1 MFDIIKI
8 PFGYVMELFYNLFH
22 NYGIALILFSLAI
35 KILLLYPSARSKKSM
50 MKTSRLQPKVK
61 QIELACGD
69 DKQKYQQEVSAL
81 YKEEGVSMF
90 GGCLWSLLPLL
101 ILLPLYS
108 VIRYPLEYM
117 LHLGDETKAYDA
129 IKRAYDA
136 MPHKVGSGDIYWQ
149 LAATKNIEDY
159 AGFALKNVKN
169 LSDSVRSTLEG
180 LKNINYNF
188 LGIDLSV
195 KPDWRIWTLS
205 GWSNIGGA
213 LVPLI
218 SGGFNYLAMFVG
230 QKMNNTVVRNEDG
243 EDDKAAAKPAQ
254 TGKMMTMLMPLMSVW
269 FGYIMPL
276 GISIYWIAQSV
287 FGMIQDYFL
296 TKHYRKVYDA
306 EDEIKRQR
314 AAARAEEE
322 AEKERIRAAKRAAN
336 PDGIK
341 ENTSKKKQ
349 QLREKQER
357 EAAAKEFEARKL
369 AQQGVAPDEGAQNAG
384 GEANRPYARGRAY
397 QADRYSKNE
406 E

>member
-1 MFDIIKI
+1 MFNFIQV
-8 PFGYVMELFYNLFH
+8 PFGYVMEFFYNLFH
-22 NYGIALILFSLAI
+22 NYGIALILFSLAV

-61 QIELACGD
+61 QIEIACGD

-108 VIRYPLEYM
+108 VIRYPLEYL
-117 LHLGDETKAYDA
+117 LHVGKETEAFAA
-129 IKRAYDA
+129 IKAAYEA
-136 MPHKVGSGDIYWQ
+136 VNGEVSKQAYWQ
-149 LAATKNIEDY
+149 LSATRDIETY
-159 AGFALKNVKN
+159 AVGIMDN
-169 LSDSVRSTLEG
+169 

-195 KPDWRIWTLS
+195 VPDWKIWTLH
-205 GWSNIGGA
+205 GWSEIGGA
-213 LVPLI
+213 LIPLV
-218 SGGFNYLAMFVG
+218 SGGLNYLAMFIS
-230 QKMNNTVVRNEDG
+230 QKMNNTVIRNEDG
-243 EDDKAAAKPAQ
+243 EEDKAAAKTAQ
-254 TGKMMTMLMPLMSVW
+254 TGKLMNIMMPAMSIW
-269 FGYIMPL
+269 FGFIMPL
-276 GISIYWIAQSV
+276 GLSIYWIAQSV
-287 FGMIQDYFL
+287 FGIIQDYFL

-306 EDEIKRQR
+306 EDEIKRQK

-336 PDGIK
+336 PDGIT

-349 QLREKQER
+349 QQREKQER
-357 EAAAKEFEARKL
+357 EAAAKEFEAKKL
-369 AQQGVAPDEGAQNAG
+369 AEQGAAPENGAQNAG
-384 GEANRPYARGRAY
+384 GEENRPYARGRAY
-397 QADRYSKNE
+397 QEDRYKNKDE